1 MAGFKI
7 TGAVV
12 VCVSLLMSGCDIDLG
27 SQTFNLQMFGVETA
41 EEGAA
46 GDASP
51 RALNYSVT
59 ALSFTGADGAADLD
73 LPLEDPEASYRIAAR
88 PQILFTK
95 ELSDYAGN
103 SYSGAT
109 ITFQQA
115 VTGESIAGEPIQFT
129 MATASL
135 TAPPFTLEKGRDLNI
150 IIKVKWKNSVSADGA
165 SEPGYELSVR
175 H

>member
-1 MAGFKI
+1 MAKNRI
-7 TGAVV
+7 TGVGV
-12 VCVSLLMSGCDIDLG
+12 FCVSLLLGGCDIDLN
-27 SQTFNLQMFGVETA
+27 SQTFNLKMFGVESA
-41 EEGAA
+41 AEGAS

-51 RALNYSVT
+51 RALNYTIT
-59 ALSFTGADGAADLD
+59 ALSFTGTDGAGDLA
-73 LPLEDPEASYRIAAR
+73 LELEDPSTSFRIAAR

-109 ITFQQA
+109 ITFQQS
-115 VTGESIAGEPIQFT
+115 VTGETIAGDPVEFA
-129 MATASL
+129 MAATEL
-135 TAPPFTLEKGRDLNI
+135 TAPGFTLQKGRDLNI

-165 SEPGYELSVR
+165 SEPSYELSIR